1 MPRFHSTNPAT
12 GTPVWSGPAATSA
25 EIDAAVARARAA
37 FPAWSARPIE
47 ERSALLLAYAAR
59 LTERKADLADLI
71 SREIGKPLWE
81 ALTEVQAMIGKI
93 DLSIAAHQRR
103 CADFTGGP
111 AITRFRPHGVVAVL
125 GPYNFPGH
133 LPNGHIVPALLAGNT
148 VLFKPSELAPGVAE
162 LTRQIWR
169 EAGLPEDVL
178 IVLQGDRA
186 TGEPLSA
193 HPDID
198 GLFFTGGA
206 RAGRALSELFSRRP
220 GKILALELGGN
231 NPLVVWPPFNLEAAA
246 LLVVQSAFLSAGQRC
261 TCARRL
267 ILPAGP
273 TGDDLLRRISTL
285 LSRLRVGPPTDRPE
299 PFMGPLV
306 SAEAADRVLHA
317 QAELVS
323 RGATSLV
330 PCCALSPALLTP
342 GLIEVTHLPDRS
354 DDEIF
359 GPLLQVIRVPTFDQ
373 ALAEAN
379 RTAYGLAAGL
389 LCDDATLYSKFRDT
403 VRAGVIN
410 WNQQLTGASGAAPF
424 GGIGASGNHRPSGFF
439 AADYCSYP
447 VAGIELP
454 TLTVP
459 AQLPPGLLP

>member
-1 MPRFHSTNPAT
+1 MNFRSTNPAT
-12 GTPVWSGPAATSA
+12 GAPVWTGPAATPA
-25 EIDAAVARARAA
+25 EVDSAVARARAA
-37 FPAWSARPIE
+37 FPAWSRRPLE
-47 ERSALLLAYAAR
+47 ERAALLRAYAAR

-81 ALTEVQAMIGKI
+81 ALNEVQAMIGKI
-93 DLSIAAHQRR
+93 DLSLAAHEKR
-103 CADFTGGP
+103 CAEFSGGP

-162 LTRQIWR
+162 LTREIWR
-169 EAGLPEDVL
+169 ESGLPEDVL
-178 IVLQGDRA
+178 IVLQGGRE

-193 HPDID
+193 HPGID
-198 GLFFTGGA
+198 GLFFTGGS
-206 RAGRALSELFSRRP
+206 RAGRALAELFARRP

-231 NPLVVWPPFNLEAAA
+231 NPLVVWHPYHLEAAA

-267 ILPAGP
+267 ILPVGL
-273 TGDDLLRRISTL
+273 TGDDLLRRVSALIA
-285 LSRLRVGPPTDRPE
+285 RLRVGPPTDRPE

-306 SAEAADRVLHA
+306 SVEAADRVLHA
-317 QAELVS
+317 QAELLS
-323 RGATSLV
+323 RGGVALLPCRSLG
-330 PCCALSPALLTP
+330 PALLSP
-342 GLIEVTHLPDRS
+342 GLIDVTNIPDRT

-359 GPLLQVIRVPTFDQ
+359 GPLLQVIRVRTFDE

-403 VRAGVIN
+403 VRAGIIN
-410 WNQQLTGASGAAPF
+410 WNQQLTGASVVG
-424 GGIGASGNHRPSGFF
+424 
-439 AADYCSYP
+439 DK
-447 VAGIELP
+447 
-454 TLTVP
+454 
-459 AQLPPGLLP
+459 